1 MRLFLSILLFCL
13 ATLNGQAAKAYP
25 APVKIIQSDGT
36 TLTVVARGDESF
48 HYYMTTD
55 SVLLYREG
63 NDFFVA
69 QVNNDGSLV
78 PTSLLAH
85 EKGNRKAEEER
96 LAKAQDRQVFY
107 QHMIDHVQTRG
118 MLHEPLKV
126 DHTYL
131 PHIGQPRII
140 VILAQFTDDTFIDED
155 PKSVFEQYLNA
166 DEIDSEVGNQTV
178 GRNYGSVRRY
188 FKDMSF
194 GLFEPQ
200 FDIYG
205 PVTLS
210 QPTAYYGKGNDNMDL
225 FIPEVCQLAAE
236 QGLHFSDYDSNDDG
250 YVDLVYV
257 IYAGYSE
264 CFTQNPA
271 TCIWPK
277 SGIVSAFKI
286 DGKYVYRY
294 GVNSELNAYPD
305 AWKNPPYQRI
315 NGIGL
320 FCHEFSHCLGMPDF
334 YPTSSAAQNAF
345 NPGMEQ
351 WSLMDD
357 GEYVDDGYTPTEY
370 TAWEREAMDWF
381 SIDTLKESGTYELRN
396 INESNGKA
404 YRIVNKESS
413 HEYFILQNI
422 QQTGWN
428 SKLNGHGMLVT
439 HVDFNSS
446 AFRNN
451 IVNNTIGHSRMT
463 FIPADEEYISAF
475 QIDAETITRQMY
487 RENHA
492 GDPFPGTKNATE
504 IKEFPAYMGI
514 MKEQIFSIDEQDGII
529 SFYYNDG
536 TTGIK
541 QAIISEKEKGKHEIF
556 TLDGRSMGYNIA
568 ALPKGIYIVNGK
580 KTVIR

>member
-25 APVKIIQSDGT
+25 APVKITQSDGT

-63 NDFFVA
+63 NDFFIA
-69 QVNNDGSLV
+69 QVNKDGSLA

-85 EKGNRKAEEER
+85 EKDNRKADEER

-166 DEIDSEVGNQTV
+166 DEIDNEVGNQTV

-294 GVNSELNAYPD
+294 GVNSELNGYPD

-320 FCHEFSHCLGMPDF
+320 FCHEFSHCMGMPDF

-381 SIDTLKESGTYELRN
+381 SIDTLKKSGTYELRN
-396 INESNGKA
+396 INEPDGKA
-404 YRIVNKESS
+404 YRIVSKESS

-492 GDPFPGTKNATE
+492 GDPFPGTKNVTE
-504 IKEFPAYMGI
+504 IKEFPVYKGI
-514 MKEQIFSIDEQDGII
+514 MKEQIFSIDEQNGIV
-529 SFYYNDG
+529 SFYFNDG
-536 TTGIK
+536 TTGIN
-541 QAIISEKEKGKHEIF
+541 QTIISEKEIGKHEIF

-568 ALPKGIYIVNGK
+568 TLPKGIYIVNGK

>member
-1 MRLFLSILLFCL
+1 MRLFWCILLFCL
-13 ATLNGQAAKAYP
+13 TTIEGQAAKAYP
-25 APVKIIQSDGT
+25 KPVIITQSDGT

-55 SVLLYREG
+55 SVLLYHEG
-63 NDFFVA
+63 KDFFIA
-69 QVNNDGSLV
+69 QVNNDGSLS
-78 PTSLLAH
+78 PTSQLAH
-85 EKGNRKAEEER
+85 EKDNRKVEEDL
-96 LAKAQDRQVFY
+96 LAQAQNRQAFY
-107 QHMIDHVQTRG
+107 QYMNDHMQTRA
-118 MLHEPLKV
+118 MRREPLKV

-131 PHIGQPRII
+131 PHLGQIRIP

-166 DEIDSEVGNQTV
+166 DEIDNEVGNQTV

-277 SGIVSAFKI
+277 SGIISAFEM
-286 DGKYVYRY
+286 DGKYIYRY
-294 GVNSELNAYPD
+294 GVNSELNAFPG
-305 AWKNPPYQRI
+305 AWENPPYERI

-334 YPTSSAAQNAF
+334 YPTSSVAQDAF
-345 NPGMEQ
+345 NPGMER

-357 GEYVDDGYTPTEY
+357 GEYVDNGYTPTEY
-370 TAWEREAMDWF
+370 TAWEREAMGWF
-381 SIDTLKESGTYELRN
+381 EIDTLNTSGFYTMTN
-396 INESNGKA
+396 INEEGGKA
-404 YRIVNKESS
+404 YRIINSEDSS
-413 HEYFILQNI
+413 ECFILQNI
-422 QQTGWN
+422 QLTGWN
-428 SKLNGHGMLVT
+428 SKLDGHGMLVT
-439 HVDFNSS
+439 HVDFSPS
-446 AFRNN
+446 IFRNN
-451 IVNNTIGHSRMT
+451 TVNNTIGHSRMT

-487 RENHA
+487 CDNHA
-492 GDPFPGTKNATE
+492 GDPFPGTKDVTAIN
-504 IKEFPAYMGI
+504 EFPAYSGI
-514 MKEQIFSIDEQDGII
+514 MKERVYDITEHQERV
-529 SFYYNDG
+529 SFYFDDG

-541 QAIISEKEKGKHEIF
+541 QTIISQKENGKHEIF
-556 TLDGRSMGYNIA
+556 TLDGRSMGFNIST
-568 ALPKGIYIVNGK
+568 LPKGIYIVNGQ

>member
-514 MKEQIFSIDEQDGII
+514 MKEQIFSIDEQDGIV

>member
-25 APVKIIQSDGT
+25 VPVKITQSDGT

-48 HYYMTTD
+48 HYYMTPD
-55 SVLLYREG
+55 SVVLYREG
-63 NDFFVA
+63 NDFFIA
-69 QVNNDGSLV
+69 QVNKDGSLV

-85 EKGNRKAEEER
+85 EKGNRKADEER

-166 DEIDSEVGNQTV
+166 DEIDNEVGNQTV

-277 SGIVSAFKI
+277 SGFVSAFKI
-286 DGKYVYRY
+286 DDKYVYRY
-294 GVNSELNAYPD
+294 GVNSELNGYPD

-320 FCHEFSHCLGMPDF
+320 FCHEFSHCMGMPDF

-345 NPGMEQ
+345 NPSMER

-381 SIDTLKESGTYELRN
+381 SIDTLKESGNYELRN
-396 INESNGKA
+396 INEPDGKA
-404 YRIVNKESS
+404 YRILNPESPN
-413 HEYFILQNI
+413 EYFILQNI

-428 SKLNGHGMLVT
+428 SKLEGHGMIVT
-439 HVDFNSS
+439 HVDYN
-446 AFRNN
+446 ATQFRYNQ
-451 IVNNTIGHSRMT
+451 VNNTIGHSRMT
-463 FIPADEEYISAF
+463 YIPADGEYISSF
-475 QIDAETITRQMY
+475 QIDEETLTRKQY
-487 RENHA
+487 CENHA
-492 GDPFPGTKNATE
+492 GDPFPGTKGVTAIEEWPIYTGE
-504 IKEFPAYMGI
+504 
-514 MKEQIFSIDEQDGII
+514 MKEKVYNIEENDGII
-529 SFYYNDG
+529 SFYFNDG
-536 TTGIK
+536 TTGIN
-541 QAIISEKEKGKHEIF
+541 QTIISEKGKGKHEIF

-568 ALPKGIYIVNGK
+568 TLPKGIYIVNGK

>member
-1 MRLFLSILLFCL
+1 MRLFWCILLFCL
-13 ATLNGQAAKAYP
+13 TTIEGQAAKAYP
-25 APVKIIQSDGT
+25 KPVIITQSDGT

-55 SVLLYREG
+55 SVLLYHEG
-63 NDFFVA
+63 KDFFIA
-69 QVNNDGSLV
+69 QVNNDGSLS
-78 PTSLLAH
+78 PTSQLAH
-85 EKGNRKAEEER
+85 EKDNRKVEENL
-96 LAKAQDRQVFY
+96 LAQAQNRQAFY
-107 QHMIDHVQTRG
+107 QYMNDHMQARA
-118 MLHEPLKV
+118 MRREPLKV

-166 DEIDSEVGNQTV
+166 DEIDNEVGNQTV

-277 SGIVSAFKI
+277 SGFVSAFKI
-286 DGKYVYRY
+286 DDKYVYRY
-294 GVNSELNAYPD
+294 GVNSELNGYPD

-320 FCHEFSHCLGMPDF
+320 FCHEFSHCMGMPDF

-396 INESNGKA
+396 INEPDGKA

-492 GDPFPGTKNATE
+492 GDPFPGTKNVTE
-504 IKEFPAYMGI
+504 IKEFPVYKGI
-514 MKEQIFSIDEQDGII
+514 MKEQIFSIDEQDGIV
-529 SFYYNDG
+529 SFYFNDG
-536 TTGIK
+536 TTGIN
-541 QAIISEKEKGKHEIF
+541 QTIISPKEKGKHEIF

-568 ALPKGIYIVNGK
+568 TLPKGIYIVNGK
-580 KTVIR
+580 KMVIR

>member
-63 NDFFVA
+63 NDFFIA
-69 QVNNDGSLV
+69 QVNKDGSLV

-166 DEIDSEVGNQTV
+166 DEIDNEVGNQTV

-294 GVNSELNAYPD
+294 GVNSELNGYPD

-320 FCHEFSHCLGMPDF
+320 FCHEFSHCMGMPDF

-396 INESNGKA
+396 INEPDGKA
-404 YRIVNKESS
+404 YRIVNKDSS

-492 GDPFPGTKNATE
+492 GDPFPGTKNVTE
-504 IKEFPAYMGI
+504 IKEFPVYKGI
-514 MKEQIFSIDEQDGII
+514 MKEQIFSIDEQDGIV
-529 SFYYNDG
+529 SFYFNDG
-536 TTGIK
+536 TTGIN
-541 QAIISEKEKGKHEIF
+541 QATISEEGKGKHEIF
-556 TLDGRSMGYNIA
+556 TLDGRSMGYNSA
-568 ALPKGIYIVNGK
+568 TLPKGIYIVNGK
-580 KTVIR
+580 KMVIR

>member
-25 APVKIIQSDGT
+25 VPVKITQSDGT
-36 TLTVVARGDESF
+36 TLIVVARGDESF

-55 SVLLYREG
+55 SVLLYHEG
-63 NDFFVA
+63 KDFFIA
-69 QVNNDGSLV
+69 QVNNDGSLS
-78 PTSLLAH
+78 PTSQLAH
-85 EKGNRKAEEER
+85 EKGDRKVEEKLLAQVQNRQA
-96 LAKAQDRQVFY
+96 FY
-107 QHMIDHVQTRG
+107 QYMNAHMQARA
-118 MLHEPLKV
+118 MRREPLNV

-131 PHIGQPRII
+131 PHMGQIRIP

-166 DEIDSEVGNQTV
+166 DEINNEVGNQTV
-178 GRNYGSVRRY
+178 GRNYGSVSRY

-200 FDIYG
+200 FEIYG
-205 PVTLS
+205 PVTVS
-210 QPTAYYGKGNDNMDL
+210 NPTAYYGKGRDDMEL
-225 FIPEVCQLAAE
+225 FIPEVCELAAE

-264 CFTQNPA
+264 CFTQNPT

-277 SGIVSAFKI
+277 SGIISAFKI

-294 GVNSELNAYPD
+294 GVNSELNGYPN
-305 AWKNPPYQRI
+305 AWKNPPYKRI

-320 FCHEFSHCLGMPDF
+320 FCHELSHCLGMPDF

-345 NPGMEQ
+345 NPSMER

-396 INESNGKA
+396 INEPEGKA
-404 YRIVNKESS
+404 YRILNPEAPN
-413 HEYFILQNI
+413 EYFILQNI

-428 SKLNGHGMLVT
+428 SKLEGHGMIVS
-439 HVDFNSS
+439 HVDFNAS

-451 IVNNTIGHSRMT
+451 VVNNTIGHSRMT
-463 FIPADEEYISAF
+463 YIPADGEYVSSF
-475 QIDAETITRQMY
+475 QIDEKTFTRKQY
-487 RENHA
+487 CAHHA
-492 GDPFPGTKNATE
+492 SDPYPGTLNVTAILEWPTYTGE
-504 IKEFPAYMGI
+504 
-514 MKEQIFSIDEQDGII
+514 MKESVYNIAEDEGIV
-529 SFYYNDG
+529 SFYFNDG
-536 TTGIK
+536 TTGIN
-541 QAIISEKEKGKHEIF
+541 QTIISEKEKGKHEIF
-556 TLDGRSMGYNIA
+556 TLDGRSMGYNTTT
-568 ALPKGIYIVNGK
+568 LPKGIYIVNGK

>member
-1 MRLFLSILLFCL
+1 MRLFLCFILFCL
-13 ATLNGQAAKAYP
+13 TTIEGQAAKAYP
-25 APVKIIQSDGT
+25 KPVIITQSDGT

-55 SVLLYREG
+55 SVLLYHEG
-63 NDFFVA
+63 KDFFIA
-69 QVNNDGSLV
+69 QVNNDGSLS
-78 PTSLLAH
+78 PTSQLAH
-85 EKGNRKAEEER
+85 EKDNRKVEEDL
-96 LAKAQDRQVFY
+96 LAQAQNRQAFY
-107 QHMIDHVQTRG
+107 QYMNDHMQARA
-118 MLHEPLKV
+118 MRREPLKV

-166 DEIDSEVGNQTV
+166 DEIDNEVGNQTV

-200 FDIYG
+200 FDLYG

-210 QPTAYYGKGNDNMDL
+210 HPTSYYGAGKDRMDL
-225 FIPEVCQLAAE
+225 FIPEVCELAEE
-236 QGLHFSDYDSNDDG
+236 QGLKFSEYDSNDDG

-264 CFTQNPA
+264 CFTGTPT

-277 SGIVSAFKI
+277 SGIISAFEM
-286 DGKYVYRY
+286 DGKYIYRY
-294 GVNSELNAYPD
+294 GVNSELNAFPG
-305 AWKNPPYQRI
+305 AWENPPYERI

-334 YPTSSAAQNAF
+334 YPTSTTAQNAF
-345 NPGMEQ
+345 NPGMER

-357 GEYVDDGYTPTEY
+357 GEYVDNGYTPTEY
-370 TAWEREAMDWF
+370 TAWEREAMGWF
-381 SIDTLKESGTYELRN
+381 EIDTLNTSGFYTMTN
-396 INESNGKA
+396 INEEGGKA
-404 YRIVNKESS
+404 YRIINNEDSS
-413 HEYFILQNI
+413 ECFILQNI
-422 QQTGWN
+422 QLTGWN
-428 SKLNGHGMLVT
+428 SKLDGHGMLVM
-439 HVDFNSS
+439 HVDFSPS
-446 AFRNN
+446 IFRNN
-451 IVNNTIGHSRMT
+451 TVNNTIGHSRMT

-487 RENHA
+487 CDNHA
-492 GDPFPGTKNATE
+492 GDPFPGTKDVTAIN
-504 IKEFPAYMGI
+504 EFPAYSGI
-514 MKEQIFSIDEQDGII
+514 MKERVYDITEHQGRL
-529 SFYYNDG
+529 SFYFDDG

-541 QAIISEKEKGKHEIF
+541 QTIISQKENGKHEIF
-556 TLDGRSMGYNIA
+556 TLDGRSMGYNFA
-568 ALPKGIYIVNGK
+568 TLPKGIYIVNGK

>member
-1 MRLFLSILLFCL
+1 MRLFWCILLFCL

-25 APVKIIQSDGT
+25 KPVKIIQSDGT
-36 TLTVVARGDESF
+36 TLTVVARGDEWF

-69 QVNNDGSLV
+69 LVNNDGSLA
-78 PTSLLAH
+78 PTSQLAH
-85 EKGNRKAEEER
+85 EKGNRKVEEKL
-96 LAKAQDRQVFY
+96 LAQVQNKQAFY
-107 QHMIDHVQTRG
+107 QYMNAHIQTRG
-118 MLHEPLKV
+118 MHREPLNV

-131 PHIGQPRII
+131 PHIGQIRIP

-166 DEIDSEVGNQTV
+166 DEINNEVGNQTV

-200 FDIYG
+200 FELYG
-205 PVTLS
+205 PVTVS
-210 QPTAYYGKGNDNMDL
+210 NPTAYYGEGRDDMNL
-225 FIPEVCQLAAE
+225 FIPEVCHLAEE
-236 QGLHFSDYDSNDDG
+236 QGLQFSDYDSNDDG

-264 CFTQNPA
+264 CFTLNPT

-277 SGIVSAFKI
+277 SGIITPFKI

-294 GVNSELNAYPD
+294 GVNSELNGYPN

-320 FCHEFSHCLGMPDF
+320 FCHELSHCLGLPDF

-345 NPGMEQ
+345 NHSMER

-381 SIDTLKESGTYELRN
+381 TIDTLKESGTYELRN
-396 INESNGKA
+396 INEADGKA
-404 YRIVNKESS
+404 YRIMTPESPN
-413 HEYFILQNI
+413 EYFILQNI

-428 SKLNGHGMLVT
+428 SKLEGHGMIVT
-439 HVDFNSS
+439 HVDFNAS

-451 IVNNTIGHSRMT
+451 TVNNTIGHSRMT
-463 FIPADEEYISAF
+463 YIPADGEYISSF
-475 QIDAETITRQMY
+475 QINEKTITRKQY
-487 RENHA
+487 CENHA
-492 GDPFPGTKNATE
+492 GDPFPGTKEVTAIEEWPTYE
-504 IKEFPAYMGI
+504 GE
-514 MKEQIFSIDEQDGII
+514 MKEKVYDIMENDGVV
-529 SFYYNDG
+529 SFYFDNG
-536 TTGIK
+536 TSGIN
-541 QAIISEKEKGKHEIF
+541 QTFISPKEKGKHEIF

-568 ALPKGIYIVNGK
+568 TLSKGIYLINK
-580 KTVIR
+580 QKVIIR